1 MARAEAAR
9 TAALLAVPVLAAA
22 GLVSVPALAVLGFVA
37 ATGTAAYSVAA
48 PSLVP
53 ALVPRAGLAAANGRL
68 ELVRSI
74 AFAAGPA
81 LGGVLV
87 AWSGASPAFLL
98 AALLSACAALLLR
111 GLAEPARDPRPRR
124 PVLHDLREGAGFAWG
139 HPLLRPIL
147 LTAVAWNLSW
157 FVLQGV
163 YAVYAIGTL
172 GLSAVEVGVTLAA
185 YGVGM
190 VAGAA
195 LAPRVM
201 RALPFGQVI
210 AVGPVVSV
218 LAAGAM
224 LASTRWPGPVLP
236 ALSFLLFGAGPILW
250 TIAQTTLRQA
260 VTPGPMLGR
269 VSALVTMAT
278 FGARPLG
285 AALGG
290 LVGATWGPA
299 ACIAL
304 AAAGFMV
311 QAGVILLSPIPR
323 LLRLP
328 AAA

>member
-1 MARAEAAR
+1 M
-9 TAALLAVPVLAAA
+9 
-22 GLVSVPALAVLGFVA
+22 
-37 ATGTAAYSVAA
+37 
-48 PSLVP
+48 
-53 ALVPRAGLAAANGRL
+53 
-68 ELVRSI
+68 
-74 AFAAGPA
+74 
-81 LGGVLV
+81 

-185 YGVGM
+185 YGAGM

-290 LVGATWGPA
+290 LVGAIWGPA